1 MKYLFPAIIS
11 RHPVYTKLGM
21 NNVKIIYPLNLSSL
35 LLYNNQN
42 LIIKC
47 FVQNDDFQ
55 HYIIDK
61 KTSSWLIDAS
71 VIYSLEQF
79 LKTSRMIRM
88 KFLTQNQIFR
98 YLLIDFDRNAMA
110 VFLSFCNGVKTP
122 SIRGTILNDSVTFSQ
137 LPLVEIKK
145 NIDLSGNLLFGNR
158 AAYFQRAAL
167 AFRHKTRRN
176 IPYRHIYC

>member
-1 MKYLFPAIIS
+1 
-11 RHPVYTKLGM
+11 
-21 NNVKIIYPLNLSSL
+21 
-35 LLYNNQN
+35 
-42 LIIKC
+42 
-47 FVQNDDFQ
+47 
-55 HYIIDK
+55 
-61 KTSSWLIDAS
+61 
-71 VIYSLEQF
+71 
-79 LKTSRMIRM
+79 MIRM

-110 VFLSFCNGVKTP
+110 VLLSFCNGVKTP
-122 SIRGTILNDSVTFSQ
+122 SIRGTILNDSITFSQ

-145 NIDLSGNLLFGNR
+145 NTDLSGNLLFGNR